1 LKSKSKPC
9 FWCLCYWRP
18 LHRAVSSKAL
28 SSHCNK
34 VKRHSESSGICLC
47 YTAWKTT
54 ESSVSLALH
63 PCPLRQGLKEASIHC
78 VGETGLGMLTL
89 LPLPP
94 QWQDHGCRPPG
105 WVTLP
110 VKCSSWPCAKLS
122 KICYSSFTSMFKN
135 NSALFWWLN
144 FKIQCDFFL
153 NGCNPSPQNFCYL
166 LDHRM
171 GHTPWKR
178 NLHTWSQQCGSLAS
192 SPSLHEL
199 FSSRVNYTTALES
212 LLCEARSAVSLRLA
226 SNLNWPFCLSFP
238 GARITGMVSPA
249 DVMHV
254 WHSWPTMPTTTS
266 SSTNEVKA
274 GLSNLLNDF

>member
-1 LKSKSKPC
+1 MRLALACWRFRLCLPSDRITGVGHQAELHFLSSAPHGPVPSSAKSAILISHPCLKIIVHCSDGWILKSN
-9 FWCLCYWRP
+9 
-18 LHRAVSSKAL
+18 V
-28 SSHCNK
+28 
-34 VKRHSESSGICLC
+34 I
-47 YTAWKTT
+47 
-54 ESSVSLALH
+54 
-63 PCPLRQGLKEASIHC
+63 
-78 VGETGLGMLTL
+78 
-89 LPLPP
+89 
-94 QWQDHGCRPPG
+94 
-105 WVTLP
+105 
-110 VKCSSWPCAKLS
+110 
-122 KICYSSFTSMFKN
+122 
-135 NSALFWWLN
+135 
-144 FKIQCDFFL
+144 FFF